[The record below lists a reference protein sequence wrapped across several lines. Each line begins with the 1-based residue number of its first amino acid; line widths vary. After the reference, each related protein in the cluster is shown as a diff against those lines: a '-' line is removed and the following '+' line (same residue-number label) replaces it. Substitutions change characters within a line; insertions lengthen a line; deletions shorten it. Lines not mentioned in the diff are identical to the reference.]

1 METSADAGLVREH
14 GTPEP
19 QPELAVARS
28 NVTPTAATAQPQPE
42 PQVAMSAGDEAAETP
57 FFALLRQLNVLEYA
71 AVLQEQEICDEEDL
85 RDLTMDEL
93 KELGFKLGSRKRVLK
108 WSGNK

>member
-1 METSADAGLVREH
+1 
-14 GTPEP
+14 
-19 QPELAVARS
+19 
-28 NVTPTAATAQPQPE
+28 
-42 PQVAMSAGDEAAETP
+42 MSMQRRCLRALCL
-57 FFALLRQLNVLEYA
+57 LLRQLNVLEYA
-71 AVLQEQEICDEEDL
+71 TVLQDEDICSEEDL